1 MNLFL
6 DLMYQLLT
14 SPRQAFRVLTRGERL
29 RQAGALWLFV
39 VFLLSLTSLADGA
52 GLGTA
57 FFLCF
62 LGMAILL
69 FLHSAVIDY
78 CAGLLGGSG
87 TAKGITAG
95 FMAASFPYAFL
106 VFGGL
111 LSAFGGMGES
121 LLGYAVFLWSFAL
134 DVLAVSENYRFS
146 TGKAL
151 AVALIPAAL
160 FVLAAACF
168 FFLGLFAAVSGL
180 AQMEDLGA
188 AAGVL
193 QSL

>member
-62 LGMAILL
+62 LGMGILL

-87 TAKGITAG
+87 TAKGITTG

-111 LSAFGGMGES
+111 LSVFGGMGES

-160 FVLAAACF
+160 FILAVACF